1 MGYGTL
7 QKQVHL
13 FIKRKGFWIAVVLVA
28 LLAYLISEACL
39 IMWPRNVTLTWTG
52 APATTQTITWQTG
65 RAALGSKVEY
75 AEAAGDV
82 SSVVMSGSAEQVGTD
97 GGLITVHSVTLTDL
111 KPGTG
116 YRYRAGDGLFWSSYH
131 TFTTAAAQAEPFKF
145 LLFGDSQGSSYRL
158 WQETLQTA
166 YERNRDAAFMLQ
178 IGDLVDIGLNYKQW
192 DDWFQAG
199 RDVIDTIPLVPVMGN
214 HETYT
219 TKWEIAQ
226 PLLYTAFFR
235 LPGNGP
241 DALTGKVYSF
251 DYGDVHFSILDSQ
264 LQEEAEWIPEMLALQ
279 KDWLEKD
286 LAGTN
291 KRWKLVFLHRPV
303 YHNRSSEADQDLRD
317 AFTPLFDRYRV
328 DAVFAGHD
336 HVYARSYPLTGG
348 VWNDDKGTGPV
359 YFTIGRSGEKI
370 FARAQPK
377 AWDAVFYN
385 PLDQPN
391 YMTVEISEQGLLIN
405 AFKLNG
411 DIIDTWSKT

>member
-1 MGYGTL
+1 MDNCYSDCAAGVFDSG
-7 QKQVHL
+7 V
-13 FIKRKGFWIAVVLVA
+13 G
-28 LLAYLISEACL
+28 L
-39 IMWPRNVTLTWTG
+39 IMWPRNVTLTWKG

-65 RAALGSKVEY
+65 RYTMGSKVEY
-75 AEAAGDV
+75 TAATDDLPPL
-82 SSVVMSGSAEQVGTD
+82 VMSGSATQLETD
-97 GGLITVHSVTLTDL
+97 GGLIIIHSTSLTGL
-111 KPGTG
+111 KPGTS
-116 YRYRAGDGLFWSSYH
+116 YRYRVGDGLFWSPYH
-131 TFTTAAAQAEPFKF
+131 TFTTAPARTEPFKF

-158 WQETLQTA
+158 WQETLHAA
-166 YERNRDAAFMLQ
+166 YERNRDAAFMLH

-199 RDVIDTIPLVPVMGN
+199 RGVIDTIPVVPVMGN

-219 TKWEIAQ
+219 TKWEITQ

-241 DALTGKVYSF
+241 EALTGKVYSF

-264 LQEEAEWIPEMLALQ
+264 LQEEAEWIPEMLTLQ
-279 KDWLEKD
+279 KNWLEKD
-286 LAGTN
+286 LAGTE

-317 AFTPLFDRYRV
+317 AFTPLFDRYHV

-336 HVYARSYPLTGG
+336 HVYARSYPLADG
-348 VWNDDKGTGPV
+348 VWNGDKGNGPV
-359 YFTIGRSGEKI
+359 YFTIGRSGEST

-377 AWDAVFYN
+377 DWNAVFYN

-391 YMTVEISEQGLLIN
+391 YMTVEASAESLLIKV
-405 AFKLNG
+405 FKLNG
-411 DIIDTWSKT
+411 DMIDMWSKS